1 MATTPDNLYQ
11 EVKTELAD
19 FKWFLD
25 TNVPV
30 IKPAIQALRALLPQ
44 VDDLLNKLIDLMGQ
58 IKTAIQNLD
67 VSHIPGVQQVTTFT
81 QKITTLLQTVVNLVP
96 SEADAINTVLGI
108 AKVVGGLSDLGASLK
123 TDISNLIDAIVNDLK
138 SLQAA

>member
-11 EVKTELAD
+11 EVKTELTD
-19 FKWFLD
+19 FKGFLD

-30 IKPAIQALRALLPQ
+30 IKPAVQALRALLPQ

-58 IKTAIQNLD
+58 IKTAIQKLD
-67 VSHIPGVQQVTTFT
+67 VSNIPGVQQVTTFT

-123 TDISNLIDAIVNDLK
+123 TDISNLIDAIVTDLK

>member
-11 EVKTELAD
+11 DVKTQLTD
-19 FKWFLD
+19 FKGFLD
-25 TNVPV
+25 TGVPV
-30 IKPAIQALRALLPQ
+30 IKPAFQALRSLVPQ
-44 VDDLLNKLIDLMGQ
+44 VDDLLSKLIDLMGQ

-67 VSHIPGVQQVTTFT
+67 VSKIPGVQQVTTFT

-96 SEADAINTVLGI
+96 SEADNINSVLGI

-123 TDISNLIDAIVNDLK
+123 TDISNLIDAIVTDLK
-138 SLQAA
+138 SLQTA

>member
-1 MATTPDNLYQ
+1 MATTPESLYQ
-11 EVKTELAD
+11 DVKTQLIDFQGFLKDHRDEVKPS
-19 FKWFLD
+19 
-25 TNVPV
+25 VQ
-30 IKPAIQALRALLPQ
+30 AIRAVLPQ

-138 SLQAA
+138 SLQ